1 MRLNIRKLAHVPA
14 PSVARPTAM
23 ETKSFMLSSK
33 AMQLQVTLSK
43 PLYELGEKV
52 NVELVISNTSS
63 KTIKSIRL
71 AVRQHISLQDQ
82 SGNERINA
90 KCNLSE
96 LESDHECPIKRGM
109 TSTQQYDLD
118 LLDQKNHHQP
128 QIAMD
133 GQLHD
138 EDTSLAAS
146 TGVHKDLTLTQRADI
161 KGGIHVDYEVKVKLG
176 LGMGSELT
184 CKVPFMLSRPRE
196 NLHSVV
202 NTFTDAGE
210 PDLTP
215 VYTEPEMQD
224 TDLVFEDFLQGRA
237 EKFFC

>member
-1 MRLNIRKLAHVPA
+1 
-14 PSVARPTAM
+14 
-23 ETKSFMLSSK
+23 
-33 AMQLQVTLSK
+33 
-43 PLYELGEKV
+43 
-52 NVELVISNTSS
+52 
-63 KTIKSIRL
+63 
-71 AVRQHISLQDQ
+71 
-82 SGNERINA
+82 
-90 KCNLSE
+90 
-96 LESDHECPIKRGM
+96 M

-146 TGVHKDLTLTQRADI
+146 TGVHKDLTLTQRADF
-161 KGGIHVDYEVKVKLG
+161 KGGIHVDYEVPSMHGGVPSIDYEVKVKLG
-176 LGMGSELT
+176 LEMGSELT

-196 NLHSVV
+196 NLHSVA

-215 VYTEPEMQD
+215 VVSRPCSFM
-224 TDLVFEDFLQGRA
+224 
-237 EKFFC
+237 

>member
-1 MRLNIRKLAHVPA
+1 MMPGR
-14 PSVARPTAM
+14 
-23 ETKSFMLSSK
+23 
-33 AMQLQVTLSK
+33 
-43 PLYELGEKV
+43 
-52 NVELVISNTSS
+52 
-63 KTIKSIRL
+63 
-71 AVRQHISLQDQ
+71 
-82 SGNERINA
+82 
-90 KCNLSE
+90 
-96 LESDHECPIKRGM
+96 M

-146 TGVHKDLTLTQRADI
+146 TGVHKDLTLTQRADF

-176 LGMGSELT
+176 LEMGSELT

-196 NLHSVV
+196 NLHSVA

-215 VYTEPEMQD
+215 VVSRPCSFMQ
-224 TDLVFEDFLQGRA
+224 LAKINMFAAVIWGALPLRIAHVLHAPHLRAIRFLNACSTPSPKCRTPTSCSKTFYWAGLRSILLILTTRVRRMSWLRLSNSPH
-237 EKFFC
+237 K

>member
-1 MRLNIRKLAHVPA
+1 
-14 PSVARPTAM
+14 
-23 ETKSFMLSSK
+23 
-33 AMQLQVTLSK
+33 
-43 PLYELGEKV
+43 
-52 NVELVISNTSS
+52 
-63 KTIKSIRL
+63 
-71 AVRQHISLQDQ
+71 
-82 SGNERINA
+82 
-90 KCNLSE
+90 
-96 LESDHECPIKRGM
+96 M

-146 TGVHKDLTLTQRADI
+146 TGVHKDLTLTQRADF

-176 LGMGSELT
+176 LEMGSELT

-196 NLHSVV
+196 NLHSVA

-215 VYTEPEMQD
+215 VVSRQCSFMQLAKINMFAGVTRGLCLSVLLTYCMPPSARDPLLERLQYTEPEMQD
-224 TDLVFEDFLQGRA
+224 TDLVFEDFLLGRA
-237 EKFFC
+237 EKYFADIDDEGAADVMA